1 LKADVMKRLHHLVAA
16 SVVAASAL
24 LSLASAPAQA
34 TPVVIDVGGAQS
46 INLQGEAG
54 NTVWFIDV
62 GANAV
67 LNALSWSLDLNA
79 FAPSVL
85 AEMQVS
91 FGGSSG
97 LDLVTFAPGGGD
109 FASGVGSYSGS
120 LDLSPFGLS
129 VGADGLL
136 RLEFSEAYKDFAPGV
151 AEGEWLRG
159 NLTFDVTASAVPE
172 PASLALV
179 MLGLGVVGIFTRR
192 QRRSTATAR

>member
-1 LKADVMKRLHHLVAA
+1 MKRLPHLVAA

-24 LSLASAPAQA
+24 LGLASAPAQA
-34 TPVVIDVGGAQS
+34 TPVVVDVGGAES

-67 LNALSWSLDLNA
+67 LNSLSWSLDLNA

-85 AEMQVS
+85 SEMQVS

-97 LDLVTFAPGGGD
+97 LDLLTFAPGGAD

-136 RLEFSEAYKDFAPGV
+136 RLEFSEAYKDFALDV

-159 NLTFDVTASAVPE
+159 NLTFDVTTASAVPE
-172 PASLALV
+172 PASAALV
-179 MLGLGVVGIFTRR
+179 LLGLGLLGVRARQAKAQAARR
-192 QRRSTATAR
+192 PVAG